1 MRRLFNSNLIVA
13 LLGSSILAALIGWAL
28 FIDIEEV
35 VVEAPPVD
43 QPASISRRVDIL
55 GRRGGY
61 QRWRLIAE
69 QVDSETGQQV
79 FEQGAHGYFYG
90 ETADRQEGVPDPFF
104 DSSEQMTWR
113 ANQARYNATADE
125 LYLDEEVQVKS
136 DDGSLLLTSAL
147 RVTPEERIE
156 VPAEFT
162 LKGQEMVLHGR
173 SGSFNFQFALLSAQE
188 GKLIV
193 LRTADANVLP
203 PDSPAATQIAMADP
217 ASAPQWLTSA
227 AADPGSTTI
236 TADQITYDRTNQ
248 VARGEGNLLIQ
259 ESGIEIRAPQ
269 GTYLRQQAQSIL
281 SGGVVLQE
289 LASDGNRDP
298 LLADLTLAQAS
309 PSPDQDQQNSQN
321 PQDQE
326 VTIIADRLTY
336 DRNTQIAQGE
346 GNLEIQQGETIIE
359 STQGTYRRRESQSI
373 LTGGV
378 TLREPGRVLTSARL
392 EGNHRDKIFFF
403 EEDVLYQQMA
413 ASTPAPA
420 GGSLTDELRQAETEV
435 RAARLVYN
443 SRTSTSEFS
452 DAVEFIQRGR
462 KARAMQATI
471 TPEMVELSGDVLIEQ
486 IEGDWLAQRLQNPET
501 QADVDQPTVIYAD
514 RVEIDQATSDAR
526 FFGNVVIV
534 QANRAIEGDRADYFD
549 QEQIFKIT
557 AEQAP
562 VVLCDRGEVSP
573 ILRGSTVG
581 ESGTES
587 LALPGRNALD
597 EMCRGANRLSGKL
610 VTLDMNRDEYTVEGD
625 ELQQG
630 VFQFRIT
637 DSL

>member
-1 MRRLFNSNLIVA
+1 MRRFFNSNLGVA
-13 LLGSSILAALIGWAL
+13 LLGSSILAALVGWAL
-28 FIDIEEV
+28 SIDIEEV
-35 VVEAPPVD
+35 KVESPSPD
-43 QPASISRRVDIL
+43 QPLSVSRRVDIL
-55 GRRGGY
+55 GRRGGH

-69 QVDSETGQQV
+69 QVDLAAGQQV

-90 ETADRQEGVPDPFF
+90 EGADRQKGVPDPFF

-113 ANQARYNATADE
+113 AKRARYNATADE
-125 LYLDEEVQVKS
+125 LYLDEEVEVRS
-136 DDGSLLLTSAL
+136 GDGSLLLTSAL

-162 LKGQEMVLHGR
+162 LKGREMVLQGR
-173 SGSFNFQFALLSAQE
+173 SGSFNFQFALLRAEQ

-193 LRTADANVLP
+193 LP
-203 PDSPAATQIAMADP
+203 PNG
-217 ASAPQWLTSA
+217 SAPT
-227 AADPGSTTI
+227 STTI

-248 VARGEGNLLIQ
+248 VAEGKGNLRIR
-259 ESGIEIRAPQ
+259 ERGIEIRAPQ

-289 LASDGNRDP
+289 VAGDSSRDP
-298 LLADLTLAQAS
+298 LLADLRLAQAS
-309 PSPDQDQQNSQN
+309 PGPEATPDQ
-321 PQDQE
+321 QDQE

-346 GNLEIQQGETIIE
+346 GNLEIRQGETIIQAA
-359 STQGTYRRRESQSI
+359 QGTYRRRESQSL

-378 TLREPGRVLTSARL
+378 TLEEPGRVLTSARL

-403 EEDVLYQQMA
+403 EENVLYRQMA
-413 ASTPAPA
+413 TSTPAPSE
-420 GGSLTDELRQAETEV
+420 GSLTEELRQAETEV

-443 SRTSTSEFS
+443 SRTGTSEFS

-462 KARAMQATI
+462 RAKANQATI
-471 TPEMVELSGDVLIEQ
+471 TPEKVELRGEVVIEQ
-486 IEGDWLAQRLQNPET
+486 IEGEWLARRLQNPET

-514 RVEIDQATSDAR
+514 RVEIDQASGDAR

-549 QEQIFKIT
+549 REQIFKIS

-562 VVLCDRGEVSP
+562 VVLCDRGEVGRLP
-573 ILRGSTVG
+573 G
-581 ESGTES
+581 ESTQ
-587 LALPGRNALD
+587 ALPGRNALD
-597 EMCRGANRLSGKL
+597 QMCRGANRLSGKL
-610 VTLDMNRDEYTVEGD
+610 VTLNIKQDEYTVEGD
-625 ELQQG
+625 GQQQG
-630 VFQFRIT
+630 MFQFRIT
-637 DSL
+637 DAL

>member
-1 MRRLFNSNLIVA
+1 MRRFFNSNLGVA
-13 LLGSSILAALIGWAL
+13 LLGSSILAALVSWAL
-28 FIDIEEV
+28 SIDIEEV
-35 VVEAPPVD
+35 KVESPSPD
-43 QPASISRRVDIL
+43 QPLSVSRRVDIL
-55 GRRGGY
+55 GRRGGH

-69 QVDSETGQQV
+69 QVDLAAGQQV

-90 ETADRQEGVPDPFF
+90 EGADRQKGVPDPFF

-113 ANQARYNATADE
+113 AKRARYNATADE
-125 LYLDEEVQVKS
+125 LYLDEEVEVRS
-136 DDGSLLLTSAL
+136 GDGSLLLTSAL

-162 LKGQEMVLHGR
+162 LKGREMVLQGR
-173 SGSFNFQFALLSAQE
+173 SGSFNFQFALLRAEQ

-193 LRTADANVLP
+193 LP
-203 PDSPAATQIAMADP
+203 PNG
-217 ASAPQWLTSA
+217 SAPT
-227 AADPGSTTI
+227 STTI

-248 VARGEGNLLIQ
+248 VAEGKGNLRIR
-259 ESGIEIRAPQ
+259 ERGIEIRAPQ

-289 LASDGNRDP
+289 VAGDSSRDP
-298 LLADLTLAQAS
+298 LLADLRLAQAS
-309 PSPDQDQQNSQN
+309 PGPEATPDQ
-321 PQDQE
+321 QDQE

-346 GNLEIQQGETIIE
+346 GNLEIRQGETIIQAA
-359 STQGTYRRRESQSI
+359 QGTYRRRESQSL

-378 TLREPGRVLTSARL
+378 TLEEPGRVLTSARL

-403 EEDVLYQQMA
+403 EENVLYRQMA
-413 ASTPAPA
+413 TSTPTPG
-420 GGSLTDELRQAETEV
+420 GGSLTEELRQAETEV

-443 SRTSTSEFS
+443 SRTGTSEFS

-462 KARAMQATI
+462 RAKANQATI
-471 TPEMVELSGDVLIEQ
+471 TPEKVELRGEVVIEQ
-486 IEGDWLAQRLQNPET
+486 IEGEWLARRLQNPET

-514 RVEIDQATSDAR
+514 RVEIDQASGDAR

-549 QEQIFKIT
+549 REQIFKIS

-562 VVLCDRGEVSP
+562 VVLCDRGEIGRLP
-573 ILRGSTVG
+573 G
-581 ESGTES
+581 ESTQ
-587 LALPGRNALD
+587 ALPGRNALD
-597 EMCRGANRLSGKL
+597 QMCRGANRLSGKL
-610 VTLDMNRDEYTVEGD
+610 VTLNMKRDEYTVEGD
-625 ELQQG
+625 EQQQG
-630 VFQFRIT
+630 MFQFRIT
-637 DSL
+637 DAL

>member
-1 MRRLFNSNLIVA
+1 MRRFFNSNLGVA
-13 LLGSSILAALIGWAL
+13 LLGSSILAALVGWAL
-28 FIDIEEV
+28 SIDIEEV
-35 VVEAPPVD
+35 KVESPPPD
-43 QPASISRRVDIL
+43 QPLSVSRRVDIL
-55 GRRGGY
+55 GRRGGH

-69 QVDSETGQQV
+69 QVDLAAGQQV

-90 ETADRQEGVPDPFF
+90 ESADRQEGVPDPFF

-113 ANQARYNATADE
+113 AKRARYNATADE
-125 LYLDEEVQVKS
+125 LYLDEEVEVRS
-136 DDGSLLLTSAL
+136 GDGSLLLTSAL

-162 LKGQEMVLHGR
+162 LKGREMVLQGR
-173 SGSFNFQFALLSAQE
+173 SGSFNFQFALLRAEQ

-193 LRTADANVLP
+193 LP
-203 PDSPAATQIAMADP
+203 PNG
-217 ASAPQWLTSA
+217 SAPT
-227 AADPGSTTI
+227 STTI

-248 VARGEGNLLIQ
+248 VAEGKGNLRIR
-259 ESGIEIRAPQ
+259 ERGIEIRAPQ

-289 LASDGNRDP
+289 VAGDSSRDP
-298 LLADLTLAQAS
+298 LLADLRLAQAS
-309 PSPDQDQQNSQN
+309 PGPEATPDQ
-321 PQDQE
+321 QDQE

-346 GNLEIQQGETIIE
+346 GNLEIRQGETIIQAA
-359 STQGTYRRRESQSI
+359 QGTYRRRESQSL

-378 TLREPGRVLTSARL
+378 TLEEPGRVLTSARL

-403 EEDVLYQQMA
+403 EENVLYRQMA
-413 ASTPAPA
+413 ASTPTP
-420 GGSLTDELRQAETEV
+420 GEGSLTEELRQAETEV

-443 SRTSTSEFS
+443 SRTGTSEFS

-462 KARAMQATI
+462 RAKANQATI
-471 TPEMVELSGDVLIEQ
+471 TPEKVELRGEVVIEQ
-486 IEGDWLAQRLQNPET
+486 IEGEWLARRLQNPET

-514 RVEIDQATSDAR
+514 RVEIDQASGDAR

-549 QEQIFKIT
+549 REQIFKIS

-562 VVLCDRGEVSP
+562 VVLCDRGEVGRLP
-573 ILRGSTVG
+573 G
-581 ESGTES
+581 ESTQ
-587 LALPGRNALD
+587 ALPGRNALD
-597 EMCRGANRLSGKL
+597 QMCRGANRLSGKL
-610 VTLDMNRDEYTVEGD
+610 VTLNIKQDEYTVEGD
-625 ELQQG
+625 GQQQG
-630 VFQFRIT
+630 MFQFRIT
-637 DSL
+637 DAL

>member
-1 MRRLFNSNLIVA
+1 MGRFFNSNLGVA
-13 LLGSSILAALIGWAL
+13 LLGSSILAALVGWAL
-28 FIDIEEV
+28 SIDIEEV
-35 VVEAPPVD
+35 KVESPSPD
-43 QPASISRRVDIL
+43 QPLSVSRRVDIL
-55 GRRGGY
+55 GRRGGH

-69 QVDSETGQQV
+69 QVDLAAGQQV

-90 ETADRQEGVPDPFF
+90 EGADRQKGVPDPFF

-113 ANQARYNATADE
+113 AKRARYNATADE
-125 LYLDEEVQVKS
+125 LYLDGEVEVRS

-162 LKGQEMVLHGR
+162 LKGREMVLQGR
-173 SGSFNFQFALLSAQE
+173 SGSFNFQFALLRAEQ

-193 LRTADANVLP
+193 LP
-203 PDSPAATQIAMADP
+203 PNG
-217 ASAPQWLTSA
+217 SAPT
-227 AADPGSTTI
+227 STTI

-248 VARGEGNLLIQ
+248 VAEGKGNLRIR
-259 ESGIEIRAPQ
+259 ERGIEIRAPQ

-289 LASDGNRDP
+289 VAGDSSRDP
-298 LLADLTLAQAS
+298 LLADLRLAQAS
-309 PSPDQDQQNSQN
+309 PGPEATPDQ
-321 PQDQE
+321 QDQE

-346 GNLEIQQGETIIE
+346 GNLEIRQGETIIQAA
-359 STQGTYRRRESQSI
+359 QGTYRRRESQSL

-378 TLREPGRVLTSARL
+378 TLEEPGRVLTSARL
-392 EGNHRDKIFFF
+392 EGNHRDKIFLF
-403 EEDVLYQQMA
+403 EDNVLYRQMA
-413 ASTPAPA
+413 TSTPAPSE
-420 GGSLTDELRQAETEV
+420 GSLTEELRQAETEV

-443 SRTSTSEFS
+443 SRTGTSEFS

-462 KARAMQATI
+462 RAKANQATI
-471 TPEMVELSGDVLIEQ
+471 TPEKVELRGEVVIEQ
-486 IEGDWLAQRLQNPET
+486 IEGEWLARRLQNPET

-514 RVEIDQATSDAR
+514 RVEIDQASGDAR

-549 QEQIFKIT
+549 REQIFKIS

-562 VVLCDRGEVSP
+562 VVLCDRGEVGRLP
-573 ILRGSTVG
+573 G
-581 ESGTES
+581 ESTQ
-587 LALPGRNALD
+587 ALPGRNALD
-597 EMCRGANRLSGKL
+597 QMCRGANRLSGKL
-610 VTLDMNRDEYTVEGD
+610 VTLNIKQDEYTVEGD
-625 ELQQG
+625 GQQQG
-630 VFQFRIT
+630 MFQFRIT
-637 DSL
+637 DAL

>member
-1 MRRLFNSNLIVA
+1 MGRFFNSNLGVA
-13 LLGSSILAALIGWAL
+13 LLGSSILAALVGWAL
-28 FIDIEEV
+28 SIDIEEV
-35 VVEAPPVD
+35 KVESPSPD
-43 QPASISRRVDIL
+43 QPLSVSRRVDIL
-55 GRRGGY
+55 GRRGGH

-69 QVDSETGQQV
+69 QVDLAAGQQV

-90 ETADRQEGVPDPFF
+90 EGADRQKGVPDPFF

-113 ANQARYNATADE
+113 AKRARYNATADE
-125 LYLDEEVQVKS
+125 LYLDEEVEVRS
-136 DDGSLLLTSAL
+136 GDGSLLLTSAL

-162 LKGQEMVLHGR
+162 LKGREMVLQGR
-173 SGSFNFQFALLSAQE
+173 SGSFNFQFALLRAEQ

-193 LRTADANVLP
+193 LP
-203 PDSPAATQIAMADP
+203 PNG
-217 ASAPQWLTSA
+217 SAPT
-227 AADPGSTTI
+227 STTI

-248 VARGEGNLLIQ
+248 VAEGKGNLRIR
-259 ESGIEIRAPQ
+259 ERGIEIRAPQ

-289 LASDGNRDP
+289 VAGDSSRDP
-298 LLADLTLAQAS
+298 LLADLRLAQAS
-309 PSPDQDQQNSQN
+309 PGPEATPDQ
-321 PQDQE
+321 QDQE

-346 GNLEIQQGETIIE
+346 GNLEIRQGETIIQAA
-359 STQGTYRRRESQSI
+359 QGTYRRRESQSL

-378 TLREPGRVLTSARL
+378 TLEEPGRVLTSARL

-403 EEDVLYQQMA
+403 EENVLYRQMA
-413 ASTPAPA
+413 ASTPTPG
-420 GGSLTDELRQAETEV
+420 GGSLTEELRQAETEV

-443 SRTSTSEFS
+443 SRTGTSEFS

-462 KARAMQATI
+462 RAKANQATI
-471 TPEMVELSGDVLIEQ
+471 TPEKVELRGEVVIEQ
-486 IEGDWLAQRLQNPET
+486 IEGEWLARRLQNPET

-514 RVEIDQATSDAR
+514 RVEIDQASGDAR

-549 QEQIFKIT
+549 REQIFKIS

-562 VVLCDRGEVSP
+562 VVLCDRGEVGRLP
-573 ILRGSTVG
+573 G
-581 ESGTES
+581 ESTQ
-587 LALPGRNALD
+587 ALPGRNALD
-597 EMCRGANRLSGKL
+597 QMCRGANRLSGKL
-610 VTLDMNRDEYTVEGD
+610 VTLNIKQDEYTVEGD
-625 ELQQG
+625 GQQQG
-630 VFQFRIT
+630 MFQFRIT
-637 DSL
+637 DAL

>member
-1 MRRLFNSNLIVA
+1 MRRFFNSNLGVA
-13 LLGSSILAALIGWAL
+13 LLGSSILAALVGWAL
-28 FIDIEEV
+28 SIDIEEV
-35 VVEAPPVD
+35 KVESPSPD
-43 QPASISRRVDIL
+43 QPLSVSRRVDIL
-55 GRRGGY
+55 GRRGGH

-69 QVDSETGQQV
+69 QVDLAAGQQV

-90 ETADRQEGVPDPFF
+90 EGADRQKGVPDPFF

-113 ANQARYNATADE
+113 AKRARYNATADE
-125 LYLDEEVQVKS
+125 LYLDEEVEVRS
-136 DDGSLLLTSAL
+136 GDGSLLLTSAL

-162 LKGQEMVLHGR
+162 LKGREMVLQGR
-173 SGSFNFQFALLSAQE
+173 SGSFNFQFALLRAEQ

-193 LRTADANVLP
+193 LP
-203 PDSPAATQIAMADP
+203 PNG
-217 ASAPQWLTSA
+217 SAPT
-227 AADPGSTTI
+227 STTI

-248 VARGEGNLLIQ
+248 VAEGKGNLRIR
-259 ESGIEIRAPQ
+259 ERGIEIRAPQ

-289 LASDGNRDP
+289 VAGDSSRDP
-298 LLADLTLAQAS
+298 LLADLRLAQAS
-309 PSPDQDQQNSQN
+309 PGPEATPDQ
-321 PQDQE
+321 QDQE

-346 GNLEIQQGETIIE
+346 GNLEIRQGETIIQAA
-359 STQGTYRRRESQSI
+359 QGTYRRRESQSL

-378 TLREPGRVLTSARL
+378 TLEEPGRVLTSARL

-403 EEDVLYQQMA
+403 EENVLYRQMA
-413 ASTPAPA
+413 ASTPTP
-420 GGSLTDELRQAETEV
+420 GEGSLTEELRQAETEV

-443 SRTSTSEFS
+443 SRTGTSEFS

-462 KARAMQATI
+462 RAKANQATI
-471 TPEMVELSGDVLIEQ
+471 TPEKVELRGEVVIEQ
-486 IEGDWLAQRLQNPET
+486 IEGEWLARRLQNPET

-514 RVEIDQATSDAR
+514 RVEIDQASGDAR

-549 QEQIFKIT
+549 REQIFKIS

-562 VVLCDRGEVSP
+562 VVLCDRGEVGRLP
-573 ILRGSTVG
+573 G
-581 ESGTES
+581 ESTQ
-587 LALPGRNALD
+587 ALPGRNALD
-597 EMCRGANRLSGKL
+597 QMCRGANRLSGKL
-610 VTLDMNRDEYTVEGD
+610 VTLNIKQDEYTVEGD
-625 ELQQG
+625 GQQQG
-630 VFQFRIT
+630 MFQFRIT
-637 DSL
+637 DAL

>member
-13 LLGSSILAALIGWAL
+13 LLGSGILAALIGWAL

-35 VVEAPPVD
+35 KVEAPPVE
-43 QPASISRRVDIL
+43 QPASVSRRVDIL

-69 QVDSETGQQV
+69 QVDSATGQQV

-90 ETADRQEGVPDPFF
+90 EPAPQRQGEPDPFF

-125 LYLDEEVQVKS
+125 LHLQEDVRVQS

-147 RVTPEERIE
+147 KVTPEERIE

-173 SGSFNFQFALLSAQE
+173 SGSFNFQFALLSAQQ
-188 GKLIV
+188 GKLI
-193 LRTADANVLP
+193 VLP

-217 ASAPQWLTSA
+217 ASAPQWLASA

-248 VARGEGNLLIQ
+248 VAQGEGNLLIQ

-289 LASDGNRDP
+289 LASDGDRDP
-298 LLADLTLAQAS
+298 LLADLALAQAS
-309 PSPDQDQQNSQN
+309 PNPESTQDQ
-321 PQDQE
+321 QDQE

-346 GNLEIQQGETIIE
+346 GNLEIQQGETLIE
-359 STQGTYRRRESQSI
+359 SAQGTYRRRESQSI

-413 ASTPAPA
+413 AATPTPE
-420 GGSLTDELRQAETEV
+420 GGSLTNELRQAETEV

-443 SRTSTSEFS
+443 SRTETSEFS

-514 RVEIDQATSDAR
+514 RVEIDQASSDAR

-557 AEQAP
+557 AERDP
-562 VVLCDRGEVSP
+562 VVLCDRGDMNP
-573 ILRGSTVG
+573 IPRGST
-581 ESGTES
+581 E
-587 LALPGRNALD
+587 ALPGRNALD
-597 EMCRGANRLSGKL
+597 QMCRGANRLSGKW
-610 VTLDMNRDEYTVEGD
+610 VTLDMDRDEYTVEGD
-625 ELQQG
+625 EAQQG
-630 VFQFRIT
+630 MFQFRIT

>member
-1 MRRLFNSNLIVA
+1 MRRFFNSNLGVA
-13 LLGSSILAALIGWAL
+13 LLGSSILAALVGWAL
-28 FIDIEEV
+28 SIDIEEV
-35 VVEAPPVD
+35 KVESPPPD
-43 QPASISRRVDIL
+43 QPLSVSRRVDIL
-55 GRRGGY
+55 GRRGGH

-69 QVDSETGQQV
+69 QVDLAAGQQV

-90 ETADRQEGVPDPFF
+90 ESADRQEGVPDPFF

-113 ANQARYNATADE
+113 AKRARYNATADE
-125 LYLDEEVQVKS
+125 LYLDEEVEVRS

-162 LKGQEMVLHGR
+162 LKGREMVLQGR
-173 SGSFNFQFALLSAQE
+173 SGSFNFQFALLRAEQ

-193 LRTADANVLP
+193 LP
-203 PDSPAATQIAMADP
+203 PNG
-217 ASAPQWLTSA
+217 SAPT
-227 AADPGSTTI
+227 STTI

-248 VARGEGNLLIQ
+248 VAEGKGNLRIR
-259 ESGIEIRAPQ
+259 ERGIEIRAPQ

-289 LASDGNRDP
+289 VAGDSSRDP
-298 LLADLTLAQAS
+298 LLADLRLAQAS
-309 PSPDQDQQNSQN
+309 PGPEATPDQ
-321 PQDQE
+321 QDQE

-346 GNLEIQQGETIIE
+346 GNLEIRQGETIIQAA
-359 STQGTYRRRESQSI
+359 QGTYRRRESQSL

-378 TLREPGRVLTSARL
+378 TLEEPGRVLTSARL
-392 EGNHRDKIFFF
+392 EGNHRDKIFLF
-403 EEDVLYQQMA
+403 EDNVLYRQMA
-413 ASTPAPA
+413 TSTPAPSE
-420 GGSLTDELRQAETEV
+420 GSLTEELRQAETEV

-443 SRTSTSEFS
+443 SRTGTSEFS

-462 KARAMQATI
+462 RAKANQATI
-471 TPEMVELSGDVLIEQ
+471 TPEKVELRGEVVIEQ
-486 IEGDWLAQRLQNPET
+486 IEGEWLARRLQNPET

-514 RVEIDQATSDAR
+514 RVEIDQASGDAR

-549 QEQIFKIT
+549 REQIFKIS

-562 VVLCDRGEVSP
+562 VVLCDRGEVGRLP
-573 ILRGSTVG
+573 G
-581 ESGTES
+581 ESTQ
-587 LALPGRNALD
+587 ALPGRNALD
-597 EMCRGANRLSGKL
+597 QMCRGANRLSGKL
-610 VTLDMNRDEYTVEGD
+610 VTLNIKQDEYTVEGD
-625 ELQQG
+625 GQQQG
-630 VFQFRIT
+630 MFQFRIT
-637 DSL
+637 DAL

>member
-1 MRRLFNSNLIVA
+1 MRRSFNSNLGVA
-13 LLGSSILAALIGWAL
+13 LLGSSILAALVGWAL
-28 FIDIEEV
+28 SIDIEEV
-35 VVEAPPVD
+35 KVESPSPD
-43 QPASISRRVDIL
+43 QPLSVSRRVDIL
-55 GRRGGY
+55 GRRGGH

-69 QVDSETGQQV
+69 QVDLAAGQQV

-90 ETADRQEGVPDPFF
+90 EGADRQKGVPDPFF

-113 ANQARYNATADE
+113 AKRARYNATADE
-125 LYLDEEVQVKS
+125 LYLDGEVEVRS
-136 DDGSLLLTSAL
+136 GDGSLLLTSAL

-162 LKGQEMVLHGR
+162 LKGREMVLQGR
-173 SGSFNFQFALLSAQE
+173 SGSFNFQFALLRAEQ

-193 LRTADANVLP
+193 LP
-203 PDSPAATQIAMADP
+203 PNG
-217 ASAPQWLTSA
+217 SAPT
-227 AADPGSTTI
+227 STTI

-248 VARGEGNLLIQ
+248 VAEGKGNLRIR
-259 ESGIEIRAPQ
+259 ERGIEIRAPQ

-289 LASDGNRDP
+289 VAGDSSRDP
-298 LLADLTLAQAS
+298 LLADLRLAQAS
-309 PSPDQDQQNSQN
+309 PGPEATPDQ
-321 PQDQE
+321 QDQE

-346 GNLEIQQGETIIE
+346 GNLEIRQGETIIQAA
-359 STQGTYRRRESQSI
+359 QGTYRRRESQSL

-378 TLREPGRVLTSARL
+378 TLEEPGRVLTSARL

-403 EEDVLYQQMA
+403 EENVLYRQMA
-413 ASTPAPA
+413 ASTPTPG
-420 GGSLTDELRQAETEV
+420 GGSLTEELRQAETEV

-443 SRTSTSEFS
+443 SRTGTSEFS

-462 KARAMQATI
+462 RAKANQATI
-471 TPEMVELSGDVLIEQ
+471 TPEKVELRGEVVIEQ
-486 IEGDWLAQRLQNPET
+486 IEGEWLARRLQNPET

-514 RVEIDQATSDAR
+514 RVEIDQASGDAR

-549 QEQIFKIT
+549 REQIFKIS

-562 VVLCDRGEVSP
+562 VVLCDRGEVGRLP
-573 ILRGSTVG
+573 G
-581 ESGTES
+581 ESTQ
-587 LALPGRNALD
+587 ALPGRNALD
-597 EMCRGANRLSGKL
+597 QMCRGANRLSGKL
-610 VTLDMNRDEYTVEGD
+610 VTLNIKQDEYTVEGD
-625 ELQQG
+625 GQQQG
-630 VFQFRIT
+630 MFQFRIT
-637 DSL
+637 DAL

>member
-1 MRRLFNSNLIVA
+1 MRRFFNSNLGVA
-13 LLGSSILAALIGWAL
+13 LLGSSILAALVGWAL
-28 FIDIEEV
+28 SIDIEEV
-35 VVEAPPVD
+35 KVESPSPD
-43 QPASISRRVDIL
+43 QPLSVSRRVDIL
-55 GRRGGY
+55 GRRGGH

-69 QVDSETGQQV
+69 QVDLAAGQQV

-90 ETADRQEGVPDPFF
+90 EGADRQKGVPDPFF

-113 ANQARYNATADE
+113 AKRARYNATADE
-125 LYLDEEVQVKS
+125 LYLDEEVEVRS
-136 DDGSLLLTSAL
+136 GDGSLLLTSAL

-162 LKGQEMVLHGR
+162 LKGREMVLQGR
-173 SGSFNFQFALLSAQE
+173 SGSFNFQFALLRAEQ

-193 LRTADANVLP
+193 LP
-203 PDSPAATQIAMADP
+203 PNG
-217 ASAPQWLTSA
+217 SAPT
-227 AADPGSTTI
+227 STTI

-248 VARGEGNLLIQ
+248 VAEGKGNLRIR
-259 ESGIEIRAPQ
+259 ERGIEIRAPQ

-289 LASDGNRDP
+289 VAGDSSRDP
-298 LLADLTLAQAS
+298 LLADLRLAQAS
-309 PSPDQDQQNSQN
+309 PGPEATPDQ
-321 PQDQE
+321 QDQE

-346 GNLEIQQGETIIE
+346 GNLEIRQGETIIQAA
-359 STQGTYRRRESQSI
+359 QGTYRRRESQSL

-378 TLREPGRVLTSARL
+378 TLEEPGRVLTSARL

-403 EEDVLYQQMA
+403 EENVLYRQMA
-413 ASTPAPA
+413 ASTPTPG
-420 GGSLTDELRQAETEV
+420 GGSLTEELRQAETEV

-443 SRTSTSEFS
+443 SRTGTSEFS

-462 KARAMQATI
+462 RAKANQATI
-471 TPEMVELSGDVLIEQ
+471 TPEKVELRGEVVIEQ
-486 IEGDWLAQRLQNPET
+486 IEGEWLARRLQNPET

-514 RVEIDQATSDAR
+514 RVEIDQASGDAR

-549 QEQIFKIT
+549 REQIFKIS

-562 VVLCDRGEVSP
+562 VVLCDRGEVGRLP
-573 ILRGSTVG
+573 G
-581 ESGTES
+581 ESTQ
-587 LALPGRNALD
+587 ALPGRNALD
-597 EMCRGANRLSGKL
+597 QMCRGANRLSGKL
-610 VTLDMNRDEYTVEGD
+610 VTLNMKRDEYTVEGD
-625 ELQQG
+625 EQQQG
-630 VFQFRIT
+630 MFQFRIT
-637 DSL
+637 DAL